1 MTTKTEHAELFTFLD
16 AVRNNQNNTADL
28 FAAGQIE
35 AALDA
40 SGVKLTTAQREQA
53 IKALESTPPEEVAAV
68 TDILSPPEPGKRY
81 IN

>member
-1 MTTKTEHAELFTFLD
+1 MTTKTEHAELLTFLGAMRD
-16 AVRNNQNNTADL
+16 NENNTADL

-40 SGVKLTTAQREQA
+40 SGVKLTAAQRELA
-53 IKALESTPPEEVAAV
+53 IKALEETAPEDLAGV
-68 TDILSPPEPGKRY
+68 TDILSVPEPNKRF